1 MRLSEETEA
10 WLRAGAEATVAEPT
24 NGASRHFLAGL
35 ELAYLVASA
44 DGLAESEREVLAQA
58 LAQATGDVVDQASF
72 ARHFRDLDEAVAML
86 GRRERLSAAAAEVD
100 DPHERDIA
108 LRFAA
113 VVAMADQHLDPSE
126 LAVLEQL
133 GSLFEWPPAKVH
145 AMVEELR

>member
-10 WLRAGAEATVAEPT
+10 WLRAGAEATMAEPT
-24 NGASRHFLAGL
+24 NGAS
-35 ELAYLVASA
+35 
-44 DGLAESEREVLAQA
+44 
-58 LAQATGDVVDQASF
+58 
-72 ARHFRDLDEAVAML
+72 RHFRDLDEAVAML

-100 DPHERDIA
+100 DPHQRDLA

-133 GSLFEWPPAKVH
+133 GALFEWPPAKVH